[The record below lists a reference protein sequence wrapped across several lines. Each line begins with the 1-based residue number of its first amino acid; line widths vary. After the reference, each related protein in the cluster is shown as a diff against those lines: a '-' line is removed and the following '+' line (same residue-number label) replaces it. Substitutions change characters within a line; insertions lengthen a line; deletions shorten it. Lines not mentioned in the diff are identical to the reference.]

1 MSLWSKISERMCEQI
16 GVIKEPKISSQE
28 GVNVPVEQKFLR
40 GCVNRSRL
48 LKSPR
53 SQARKVSM
61 SLWSKISESMCEQI
75 WIIEA
80 PKISSQ
86 EGVDVPVEQNF

>member
-16 GVIKEPKISSQE
+16 NVIEE
-28 GVNVPVEQKFLR
+28 
-40 GCVNRSRL
+40 
-48 LKSPR
+48 
-53 SQARKVSM
+53 
-61 SLWSKISESMCEQI
+61 
-75 WIIEA
+75 